1 MDIFSKEWHFG
12 PIRAYFSSLVCTF
25 ATNKAFVP
33 KMYAFIE
40 RVYLVN
46 YAQFLLILDIYTSCW
61 FNPLV
66 AIRLSID
73 LLVLRYVNEQF
84 TLQ

>member
-1 MDIFSKEWHFG
+1 
-12 PIRAYFSSLVCTF
+12 
-25 ATNKAFVP
+25 
-33 KMYAFIE
+33 MYAFIE

-66 AIRLSID
+66 AMRLSID

-84 TLQ
+84 MLQ